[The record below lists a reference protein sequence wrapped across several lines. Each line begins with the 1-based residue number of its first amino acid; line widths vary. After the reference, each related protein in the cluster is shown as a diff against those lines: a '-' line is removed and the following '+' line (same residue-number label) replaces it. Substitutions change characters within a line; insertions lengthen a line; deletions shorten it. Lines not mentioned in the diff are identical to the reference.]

1 MKALAL
7 RSAVAGAL
15 VLLVPSLPAAAC
27 SCMESMWSLGQWI
40 RAYQSLEMRGG
51 GVVSGR
57 VTRAE
62 VIELGTWQPGS
73 GGPPLDRATIELTM
87 SVDRWL
93 VGGGTDPPA
102 EISYVTTHSDGIMCN
117 SPLRIGQHQDLLVSP
132 DDDGTLR
139 LFDCGSSVALGLF
152 AIDLY
157 ARIER
162 HPGGAPSADDP
173 DPDHLGVYA
182 HHVTEAQGIRIS
194 HAWTTAT
201 DGDIALIY
209 LDVSRQDYTG
219 PLLVGGTAEF
229 ATGSALVQFN
239 LPDSY
244 ETIDPRHNWGAIDT
258 WPLEMGDFVYMPYG
272 VSLQLSGLTRPLV
285 EGEVLPITLHLLR
298 RTDRPLSEL
307 NDLIRQDGRGADLS
321 EFYYEVDIP
330 ISVDVLPP
338 GTLDHPHAHREPW
351 YW

>member
-15 VLLVPSLPAAAC
+15 ALLVPSLPAAAC
-27 SCMESMWSLGQWI
+27 TCLEFSWSIGQWI
-40 RAYQSLEMRGG
+40 RAYQSLEMHGG
-51 GVVSGR
+51 AVVSGR

-62 VIELGTWQPGS
+62 VVELGTWQPG
-73 GGPPLDRATIELTM
+73 GDYPPLDTATIELTM

-102 EISYVTTHSDGIMCN
+102 ELTYVSTQADGIMCN
-117 SPLRIGQHQDLLVSP
+117 NHLGIGLHQDLLVAP

-139 LFDCGSSVALGLF
+139 LFGCWSSS
-152 AIDLY
+152 DL
-157 ARIER
+157 AR
-162 HPGGAPSADDP
+162 PSADIYASISPHHGNEPAAEDP
-173 DPDHLGVYA
+173 DPDHQGVYA